1 MDSRDRDRAR
11 NARRDRALERILPGA
26 LAGEAG
32 GASGA
37 LPGGPCPDAE
47 ILAAFYERSL
57 EVSEMSH
64 WRAHFATCRRC
75 QLSLAALAAS
85 DPRPLTEKEVEQ
97 LGRLVADATVPR
109 LAGEPPVR
117 ATPRKVKWPWF
128 LDPRALAPM
137 AAAAALVAAIG
148 FSIRT
153 QRVGKPLESQN
164 QNLPQSAIVAENR
177 AAPAAPAPQIL
188 PPQPAESRGAASS
201 ASKKTSPSQVAVPP
215 TAADKYAAG
224 ITAQREQLRS
234 ESESPAAAPPP
245 RAEPAATP
253 PPAVLTAAP
262 PLPPE
267 SAPAEA
273 TDRAAAESGAAPTG
287 SGGAVA
293 ENAAGGPAAP
303 AAPAPAEGRAASSH
317 IRRENGTFLKENSEA
332 PAVAAEGK
340 LVAGNAPGYF
350 SATSPDG
357 QTQWRFGRRGLI
369 EHTTNASASA
379 ADQIWTRQKSP
390 LRVDLLAGSAPSAT
404 ACWIVGR
411 TGAILRTTDGAA
423 WQVIP
428 SPASAAHDGI
438 APDWVSVSARDA
450 NSATITSVDGRVFST
465 SDAGRTWQ
473 PQ

>member
-11 NARRDRALERILPGA
+11 NARREQALERILPGV

-32 GASGA
+32 GAGGV

-57 EVSEMSH
+57 EPAEMSH

-109 LAGEPPVR
+109 LAGEAPVR
-117 ATPRKVKWPWF
+117 MTPRKVKWPWF

-148 FSIRT
+148 VTIHM
-153 QRVGKPLESQN
+153 QRVAKMLESQN
-164 QNLPQSAIVAENR
+164 ENLPRPAIVAENR
-177 AAPAAPAPQIL
+177 TEPAAPAPQVL
-188 PPQPAESRGAASS
+188 PPQPAESRGAASP
-201 ASKKTSPSQVAVPP
+201 ATKKPSQTQSAAPP
-215 TAADKYAAG
+215 AAAGRYAAG
-224 ITAQREQLRS
+224 ITAEREQLRS
-234 ESESPAAAPPP
+234 ESESPAAAPAP

-253 PPAVLTAAP
+253 PPAP
-262 PLPPE
+262 PPPE
-267 SAPAEA
+267 PAPEEA
-273 TDRAAAESGAAPTG
+273 TERATAESGAVPAGT
-287 SGGAVA
+287 GGAVG
-293 ENAAGGPAAP
+293 ETAAGGTVAP

-317 IRRENGTFLKENSEA
+317 VRREEGIVFQKSSEA
-332 PAVAAEGK
+332 PAAAAEEK
-340 LVAGNAPGYF
+340 VAAGNAPGYF

-369 EHTTNASASA
+369 EQTTNAGA
-379 ADQIWTRQKSP
+379 AAAEQTWTRQKSP
-390 LRVDLLAGSAPSAT
+390 LRVDLLAGSAPSPT
-404 ACWIVGR
+404 VCWIVGR
-411 TGAILRTTDGAA
+411 AGAILRTTDGAA

-428 SPASAAHDGI
+428 SPASAARDGI

-450 NSATITSVDGRVFST
+450 NSATITSADGRVFST
-465 SDAGRTWQ
+465 ADAGRTWQ
-473 PQ
+473 SQ

>member
-11 NARRDRALERILPGA
+11 NARREQALERILPGA

-32 GASGA
+32 GAGGV

-57 EVSEMSH
+57 EAAEMSH

-75 QLSLAALAAS
+75 QLSLTALAAS
-85 DPRPLTEKEVEQ
+85 DPRPLTEKEVER

-117 ATPRKVKWPWF
+117 ATPRKMKWPWF

-148 FSIRT
+148 ITIHT
-153 QRVGKPLESQN
+153 QRVARLLESQN

-177 AAPAAPAPQIL
+177 AEPAAPAAPAPQIL
-188 PPQPAESRGAASS
+188 PQQPAESRGAASP
-201 ASKKTSPSQVAVPP
+201 ATKKSSQTQIAAPP
-215 TAADKYAAG
+215 AAADRYAAG

-253 PPAVLTAAP
+253 PPAP
-262 PLPPE
+262 PPPE
-267 SAPAEA
+267 PAPAEA
-273 TDRAAAESGAAPTG
+273 PERATAESGAAPAG

-293 ENAAGGPAAP
+293 GNAAGGPAAP
-303 AAPAPAEGRAASSH
+303 AAPAPAESRSASSH
-317 IRRENGTFLKENSEA
+317 VRREEGIVFEKNSEA
-332 PAVAAEGK
+332 PAVAAEDK
-340 LVAGNAPGYF
+340 LAAGNAPGSGYF
-350 SATSPDG
+350 TAASPDG
-357 QTQWRFGRRGLI
+357 QSQWRFGRRGLI
-369 EHTTNASASA
+369 EHTTNAGAAA

-404 ACWIVGR
+404 VCWIVGR
-411 TGAILRTTDGAA
+411 AGAILRTTDGAT

-428 SPASAAHDGI
+428 SPASAARDGI

-450 NSATITSVDGRVFST
+450 NSATITSADGRVFST

>member
-11 NARRDRALERILPGA
+11 NARRERALERILPGA

-32 GASGA
+32 GGSGV

-57 EVSEMSH
+57 EASEMSH
-64 WRAHFATCRRC
+64 WRAHFAKCRRC

-117 ATPRKVKWPWF
+117 AAPRKMKWPWF

-148 FSIRT
+148 VSMHT
-153 QRVGKPLESQN
+153 QRVARPLESRN

-177 AAPAAPAPQIL
+177 GEPAAPAPQTL
-188 PPQPAESRGAASS
+188 ESQPVESGGAAPPV
-201 ASKKTSPSQVAVPP
+201 AKKVSQSPKNEGPANAPAYGVTVVP
-215 TAADKYAAG
+215 G
-224 ITAQREQLRS
+224 S
-234 ESESPAAAPPP
+234 EATRNAPATAAAPPP
-245 RAEPAATP
+245 RAEPAAAP
-253 PPAVLTAAP
+253 PPAP
-262 PLPPE
+262 PPPE
-267 SAPAEA
+267 PAPEEA
-273 TDRAAAESGAAPTG
+273 TDHTAAESGAAPTG

-293 ENAAGGPAAP
+293 GNAAGGPAAP
-303 AAPAPAEGRAASSH
+303 AAPAPAEGRDAYSH
-317 IRRENGTFLKENSEA
+317 LRRENGTFLKENSEA
-332 PAVAAEGK
+332 PAVAAEDK
-340 LVAGNAPGYF
+340 VAAGNAPGYF

-369 EHTTNASASA
+369 EHTTNAGA
-379 ADQIWTRQKSP
+379 AAAEQTWTRQKSP
-390 LRVDLLAGSAPSAT
+390 ERADLLAGSAPSAMV
-404 ACWIVGR
+404 CWIVGR
-411 TGAILRTTDGAA
+411 AGAILRTTDGAS

-428 SPASAAHDGI
+428 SPASAARDGI

-450 NSATITSVDGRVFST
+450 NSVTITSADGRVFST
-465 SDAGRTWQ
+465 SDAGQTWQ